1 MPISAPLSP
10 VSPPADTTS
19 TCGGGG
25 LNYSSNFLKFKTVCF
40 TDWQSAG
47 GGMTAE
53 NPVYNQIFDETFI
66 SIVDALSE
74 SEDASHIAW

>member
-1 MPISAPLSP
+1 MPPSLPRQR
-10 VSPPADTTS
+10 VDTTCI
-19 TCGGGG
+19 TAGGG

-66 SIVDALSE
+66 SIVDALSGDQDE
-74 SEDASHIAW
+74 GKIAW

>member
-1 MPISAPLSP
+1 
-10 VSPPADTTS
+10 
-19 TCGGGG
+19 
-25 LNYSSNFLKFKTVCF
+25 
-40 TDWQSAG
+40 
-47 GGMTAE
+47 MTAE